1 VEGITDLKVKQEG
14 NFMHT
19 QTYIKPLSLDT
30 SDSVLVKQIAAGD
43 QEAFEILVSR
53 YQSPLFN
60 FIRRYIKD
68 NELAHDVLQH
78 VFFQLYLHIPK
89 LSANLSTL
97 HTREPVKSWLYQV
110 AWNRCMDELR
120 RKRPLLFSELEGG
133 DDDEEW
139 SFLEMIPDPR
149 PLPEEL
155 AERADMQQRLFDA
168 IEALPFKFR
177 RIVLLR
183 YTSGLTFLEIGE
195 KLNIPQNTA
204 KTYFQRARPLL
215 RTALAA
221 ERQLVPSS

>member
-1 VEGITDLKVKQEG
+1 
-14 NFMHT
+14 MHT
-19 QTYIKPLSLDT
+19 QTRVDTLSLDT
-30 SDSVLVKQIAAGD
+30 SDSVLAKQIAAGN
-43 QEAFEILVSR
+43 QQAFEMLVGR
-53 YQSPLFN
+53 YQAPLFN

-68 NELAHDVLQH
+68 YELAHDVLQH
-78 VFFQLYLHIPK
+78 VFFQLYLHIAK

-97 HTREPVKSWLYQV
+97 RTKEPVKSWLYQV

-120 RKRPLLFSELEGG
+120 RKRPLLFSELEFG

-155 AERADMQQRLFDA
+155 AERSDMQRRLFDA
-168 IEALPFKFR
+168 IDALPSKFR
-177 RIVLLR
+177 CIVLLR

-195 KLNIPQNTA
+195 RLNISQNTA